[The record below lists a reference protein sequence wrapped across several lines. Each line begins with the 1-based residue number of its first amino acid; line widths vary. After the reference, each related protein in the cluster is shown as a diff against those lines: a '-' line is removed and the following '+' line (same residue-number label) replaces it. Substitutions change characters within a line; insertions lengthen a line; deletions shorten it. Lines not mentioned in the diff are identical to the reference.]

1 MKKVRLPVILLLP
14 VLAGLLMTT
23 QVSYAACSNETVRV
37 KINPHGIWVKPDG
50 GPKCHEC
57 ARSRCCKCLEFPIK
71 LITPGYS
78 LRDGQVHVRQAAM
91 KEVGGVGIGCSDNLE
106 FEEPEYTNTGEDDIV
121 VTVVTAD
128 GKSSSIGDF
137 ICYDIVVDD
146 VGTIDP
152 RAEVEDLTI
161 FRLNL
166 AKEIGELR
174 AAYNLLVNSGLGDSL
189 TGVSLEGF
197 IEESYGLTEEETHQ
211 LIKEYRE

>member
-1 MKKVRLPVILLLP
+1 MKKEKLPVILLLP

-50 GPKCHEC
+50 GPKCMNVPDP
-57 ARSRCCKCLEFPIK
+57 AAVNFEFPIK
-71 LITPGYS
+71 LNTPGYS

-137 ICYDIVVDD
+137 ICYDIIVDD